1 MEARG
6 TVRGGRFVSG
16 FIGEQYGL
24 PEAVDG
30 LRRVRR
36 QERDAETLRINAT
49 DPLNLAGV
57 ITPGP
62 RVAALPRN
70 ALVLRDG
77 IPVSVEEGR
86 RVSDRREAA
95 ALATLPV

>member
-24 PEAVDG
+24 PDAVDA

-36 QERDAETLRINAT
+36 ASREGESVRISAT
-49 DPLNLAGV
+49 DPLNLAGI

-86 RVSDRREAA
+86 RITHRPEP
-95 ALATLPV
+95 LAVAQ